1 MNDNMTPEDLKSFWG
16 NHIKIRIDDKDL
28 DYVTA
33 KEIAKGKATELAQDP
48 MLLSWYSGRTGDYFP
63 KLECGSRDKP
73 VWILFAESRG
83 ADIAVNIND
92 GEYIFLYLSL

>member
-1 MNDNMTPEDLKSFWG
+1 MNDNMTPGDLKNFWG

-33 KEIAKGKATELAQDP
+33 REIAKDKATELAPDP